1 MHRQQ
6 RELMM
11 ENFQAMYDAAHA
23 AGDKAAIEKIPTPM
37 QVQGFMPESEG
48 LCGFA
53 WVNVKPGTSRFAK
66 WLKEKS
72 LARKDDYYGGVTIW
86 VGAYGQSVARKEAY
100 AYAFASE
107 MTKQLAN
114 AKITNV
120 TVYGASRLD

>member
-1 MHRQQ
+1 
-6 RELMM
+6 M

-23 AGDKAAIEKIPTPM
+23 AGDKAAINKIPTPM

-66 WLKEKS
+66 WLKEKN

-100 AYAFASE
+100 VYAFAAE
-107 MTKQLAN
+107 LTTQLKAAGITK
-114 AKITNV
+114 V
-120 TVYGASRLD
+120 SVYGASRLD